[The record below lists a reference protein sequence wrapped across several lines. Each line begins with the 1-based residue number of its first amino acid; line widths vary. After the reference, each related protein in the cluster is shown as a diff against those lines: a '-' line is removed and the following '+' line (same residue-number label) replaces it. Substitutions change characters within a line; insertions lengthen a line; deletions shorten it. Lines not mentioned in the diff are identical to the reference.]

1 MRLTCYKY
9 VYRVQKKGSSLY
21 EKLRRKRKK
30 RRKRLKTADKRGQI
44 QNKTMIGERPS
55 IINNK
60 ERIGDWE
67 GDTIIGKDHKGLGVP
82 EQ

>member
-1 MRLTCYKY
+1 
-9 VYRVQKKGSSLY
+9 
-21 EKLRRKRKK
+21 
-30 RRKRLKTADKRGQI
+30 
-44 QNKTMIGERPS
+44 MIGERPS